1 MVLLLCSVLYWLF
14 CVWKC
19 NCNSYCASVILKYRI
34 DNRLY
39 YSVENKTLISLDGS
53 EKSIPLRT
61 TKARLLEYLLL
72 KSGSKIITDQ
82 ELLIN
87 IWDKYGL
94 SSSSQR
100 LWLVMRELK
109 VILGVFNVSD
119 DLFIRVENNGYL
131 VDVAFVREVVEFT
144 RKVKTGDR

>member
-1 MVLLLCSVLYWLF
+1 MRLGNLENENITHGVAVDNNIKLLGY
-14 CVWKC
+14 
-19 NCNSYCASVILKYRI
+19 II

-109 VILGVFNVSD
+109 VILGGFNVSD

>member
-1 MVLLLCSVLYWLF
+1 MRLGNLENENITHGVAVDNNIKLLG
-14 CVWKC
+14 
-19 NCNSYCASVILKYRI
+19 YRI

-72 KSGSKIITDQ
+72 KLGSKIITDQ

-109 VILGVFNVSD
+109 VILGGFNVSD
-119 DLFIRVENNGYL
+119 DLFLRVENNGYL

-144 RKVKTGDR
+144 RKVKTGER

>member
-1 MVLLLCSVLYWLF
+1 MCLGNLENDHITNGVAVDNNIKLLG
-14 CVWKC
+14 
-19 NCNSYCASVILKYRI
+19 YRI

-39 YSVENKTLISLDGS
+39 YSVENKTLVSLDGS
-53 EKSIPLRT
+53 EKGIPLRT

-72 KSGSKIITDQ
+72 KSGSEIITDQ

-109 VILGVFNVSD
+109 AILSGFNVSD
-119 DLFIRVENNGYL
+119 DLFTRVENNGYL

-144 RKVKTGDR
+144 RKMKLG

>member
-1 MVLLLCSVLYWLF
+1 LRLGNLENENITHGVAVDNNIKLLG
-14 CVWKC
+14 
-19 NCNSYCASVILKYRI
+19 YRI

-109 VILGVFNVSD
+109 VILGGFNVSD

>member
-1 MVLLLCSVLYWLF
+1 MRLGNLESENITHGVAVDNNIKLLG
-14 CVWKC
+14 
-19 NCNSYCASVILKYRI
+19 YRI

-82 ELLIN
+82 EMLIN

-109 VILGVFNVSD
+109 VILGGFNVSD

>member
-1 MVLLLCSVLYWLF
+1 MRLGNLESENITHGVAVDNNIKLLG
-14 CVWKC
+14 
-19 NCNSYCASVILKYRI
+19 YRI

-109 VILGVFNVSD
+109 VILGGFNVSD

-144 RKVKTGDR
+144 RKVKTGER

>member
-1 MVLLLCSVLYWLF
+1 GVAVDNNIKLLG
-14 CVWKC
+14 
-19 NCNSYCASVILKYRI
+19 YRI

>member
-1 MVLLLCSVLYWLF
+1 MRLGNLENENITHGVAVDNNIKLLG
-14 CVWKC
+14 
-19 NCNSYCASVILKYRI
+19 YRI

-109 VILGVFNVSD
+109 VILGGFNVSD
-119 DLFIRVENNGYL
+119 DLFMRVENNGYL
-131 VDVAFVREVVEFT
+131 VDIAFVREVVEFT
-144 RKVKTGDR
+144 RKVKTGER

>member
-1 MVLLLCSVLYWLF
+1 LRLGNLENENITHGVAVDNNIKLLG
-14 CVWKC
+14 
-19 NCNSYCASVILKYRI
+19 YRI

-109 VILGVFNVSD
+109 VILGGFNVSD
-119 DLFIRVENNGYL
+119 DLFMRVENNGYL

-144 RKVKTGDR
+144 RKVKTGER

>member
-1 MVLLLCSVLYWLF
+1 MRLGNLENENITHGVAVDNNIKLLG
-14 CVWKC
+14 
-19 NCNSYCASVILKYRI
+19 YRI

-61 TKARLLEYLLL
+61 AKARLLEYLLL

-109 VILGVFNVSD
+109 VILGGFNVSD

-144 RKVKTGDR
+144 RKVKTGER

>member
-1 MVLLLCSVLYWLF
+1 MRLGNLENENITHGVAVDNNIKLLG
-14 CVWKC
+14 
-19 NCNSYCASVILKYRI
+19 YRI

-109 VILGVFNVSD
+109 VILGGFNVSD
-119 DLFIRVENNGYL
+119 DLFMRVENNGYL

>member
-1 MVLLLCSVLYWLF
+1 MAVDNNIKLLG
-14 CVWKC
+14 
-19 NCNSYCASVILKYRI
+19 YRI

-39 YSVENKTLISLDGS
+39 YSVENKTLVSLDGS

-72 KSGSKIITDQ
+72 KSGDEVITDQ
-82 ELLIN
+82 ELLKN

-109 VILGVFNVSD
+109 VILCGFNVSD

-144 RKVKTGDR
+144 RKMKVEER

>member
-1 MVLLLCSVLYWLF
+1 MRLGNLENENITHGVAVDNNIKLLG
-14 CVWKC
+14 
-19 NCNSYCASVILKYRI
+19 YRI

-109 VILGVFNVSD
+109 VILGGFNVSD
-119 DLFIRVENNGYL
+119 DLFMRVENNGYL

-144 RKVKTGDR
+144 RKVKTGER

>member
-1 MVLLLCSVLYWLF
+1 MRLGNLESENITHGVAVDNNIKLLG
-14 CVWKC
+14 
-19 NCNSYCASVILKYRI
+19 YRI

-72 KSGSKIITDQ
+72 KSGGEIITDQ

-109 VILGVFNVSD
+109 VILGGFNVSD

-144 RKVKTGDR
+144 RKVKTGDS

>member
-1 MVLLLCSVLYWLF
+1 MRLGNLENENITHGVAVDNNIKLLG
-14 CVWKC
+14 
-19 NCNSYCASVILKYRI
+19 YRI

-109 VILGVFNVSD
+109 VILGGFNVSD

-144 RKVKTGDR
+144 RKVKAGDR

>member
-1 MVLLLCSVLYWLF
+1 MCLGNLENENITLGVAVDNNIKLLG
-14 CVWKC
+14 
-19 NCNSYCASVILKYRI
+19 YRI

-39 YSVENKTLISLDGS
+39 YSVENKTLISLGGS

-72 KSGSKIITDQ
+72 KSGGKIITDQ

-109 VILGVFNVSD
+109 VILGGFNVSD
-119 DLFIRVENNGYL
+119 DLFMRVENNGYL

>member
-1 MVLLLCSVLYWLF
+1 MRLGNLENENITHGVAVDNNIKLLG
-14 CVWKC
+14 
-19 NCNSYCASVILKYRI
+19 YRI

-39 YSVENKTLISLDGS
+39 YSVENKTLISLDGG
-53 EKSIPLRT
+53 EKNIPLRT

-87 IWDKYGL
+87 IWNKYGL

-109 VILGVFNVSD
+109 VILGGFNVSD

>member
-1 MVLLLCSVLYWLF
+1 M
-14 CVWKC
+14 
-19 NCNSYCASVILKYRI
+19 
-34 DNRLY
+34 
-39 YSVENKTLISLDGS
+39 ENKTLVSLDGS
-53 EKSIPLRT
+53 EKGIPLRT

-72 KSGSKIITDQ
+72 KSGSEIITDQ

-109 VILGVFNVSD
+109 AILSGFNVSD
-119 DLFIRVENNGYL
+119 DLFTRVENNGYL

-144 RKVKTGDR
+144 RKMKLG

>member
-1 MVLLLCSVLYWLF
+1 MRLGNLENENITHGVAVDTNIKLLG
-14 CVWKC
+14 
-19 NCNSYCASVILKYRI
+19 YRI

>member
-1 MVLLLCSVLYWLF
+1 MDNNIKLLG
-14 CVWKC
+14 
-19 NCNSYCASVILKYRI
+19 YRI

-39 YSVENKTLISLDGS
+39 YSVENKTLTSLDGS

-109 VILGVFNVSD
+109 VILGGFNVSD
-119 DLFIRVENNGYL
+119 DLFMRVENNGYL

-144 RKVKTGDR
+144 RKVKTGER

>member
-1 MVLLLCSVLYWLF
+1 MAVDNNIKLLG
-14 CVWKC
+14 
-19 NCNSYCASVILKYRI
+19 YRI

>member
-1 MVLLLCSVLYWLF
+1 MRLGNLENENITHGVAVDNNIKLLG
-14 CVWKC
+14 
-19 NCNSYCASVILKYRI
+19 YRI

-39 YSVENKTLISLDGS
+39 YSVENKTLTSLDGS

-109 VILGVFNVSD
+109 VILGGFNVSD
-119 DLFIRVENNGYL
+119 DLFMRVENNGYL

-144 RKVKTGDR
+144 RKVKTGER

>member
-1 MVLLLCSVLYWLF
+1 MRLGNLESENITHGVAVDNNIKLLG
-14 CVWKC
+14 
-19 NCNSYCASVILKYRI
+19 YRI

-39 YSVENKTLISLDGS
+39 YYVENKTLISLDGS

-109 VILGVFNVSD
+109 VILGGFNVSD

>member
-1 MVLLLCSVLYWLF
+1 MAVDNNIKLLG
-14 CVWKC
+14 
-19 NCNSYCASVILKYRI
+19 YRI

-109 VILGVFNVSD
+109 VILGGFNVSD

>member
-1 MVLLLCSVLYWLF
+1 MDNNIKLLG
-14 CVWKC
+14 
-19 NCNSYCASVILKYRI
+19 YRI

-109 VILGVFNVSD
+109 VILGGFNVSD
-119 DLFIRVENNGYL
+119 DLFMRVENNGYL

-144 RKVKTGDR
+144 RKVKTGER

>member
-1 MVLLLCSVLYWLF
+1 MDNNIKLLG
-14 CVWKC
+14 
-19 NCNSYCASVILKYRI
+19 YRI

-72 KSGSKIITDQ
+72 KLGSKIITDQ

-109 VILGVFNVSD
+109 VILGGFNVSD
-119 DLFIRVENNGYL
+119 DLFLRVENNGYL

-144 RKVKTGDR
+144 RKVKTGER

>member
-1 MVLLLCSVLYWLF
+1 MDNNIKLLG
-14 CVWKC
+14 
-19 NCNSYCASVILKYRI
+19 YRI

-39 YSVENKTLISLDGS
+39 YSMESKTLISLDGS
-53 EKSIPLRT
+53 EKNIPLRT
-61 TKARLLEYLLL
+61 TKARLLEYLLY
-72 KSGSKIITDQ
+72 KSGGEIITDQ
-82 ELLIN
+82 ELLAN

-109 VILGVFNVSD
+109 VILSGFNVSD

-144 RKVKTGDR
+144 RKMRAGER

>member
-1 MVLLLCSVLYWLF
+1 MRLGNLENENITHGVAVDNNIKLLG
-14 CVWKC
+14 
-19 NCNSYCASVILKYRI
+19 YRI

-109 VILGVFNVSD
+109 VILGGFNVSD

>member
-1 MVLLLCSVLYWLF
+1 MDNNIKLLG
-14 CVWKC
+14 
-19 NCNSYCASVILKYRI
+19 YRI

-39 YSVENKTLISLDGS
+39 YSVENKTLVSLDGS

-72 KSGSKIITDQ
+72 KSGDEVITDQ
-82 ELLIN
+82 ELLKN

-109 VILGVFNVSD
+109 VILCGFNVSD

-144 RKVKTGDR
+144 RKMKVEER

>member
-1 MVLLLCSVLYWLF
+1 MRLGNLENENIKHGVAVDNNIKLLG
-14 CVWKC
+14 
-19 NCNSYCASVILKYRI
+19 YRI

-109 VILGVFNVSD
+109 VILCGFNVSD
-119 DLFIRVENNGYL
+119 DLFLRVENNGYL

-144 RKVKTGDR
+144 RKVKTGER

>member
-1 MVLLLCSVLYWLF
+1 MRLGNLENENIKHGVAVDNNIKLLG
-14 CVWKC
+14 
-19 NCNSYCASVILKYRI
+19 YRI

-109 VILGVFNVSD
+109 VILGGFNVSD
-119 DLFIRVENNGYL
+119 DLFMRVENNGYL

>member
-1 MVLLLCSVLYWLF
+1 MDNNIKLLG
-14 CVWKC
+14 
-19 NCNSYCASVILKYRI
+19 YRI

-61 TKARLLEYLLL
+61 AKARLLEYLLL

-109 VILGVFNVSD
+109 VILGGFNVSD

-144 RKVKTGDR
+144 RKVKTGER

>member
-1 MVLLLCSVLYWLF
+1 MDNNIKLLG
-14 CVWKC
+14 
-19 NCNSYCASVILKYRI
+19 YRI

-53 EKSIPLRT
+53 EKSISLRT

-109 VILGVFNVSD
+109 VILGGFNVSD
-119 DLFIRVENNGYL
+119 DSVYTG
-131 VDVAFVREVVEFT
+131 
-144 RKVKTGDR
+144 RKQRLSR

>member
-1 MVLLLCSVLYWLF
+1 MRLGNLENENITHGVAVDNNIKLLG
-14 CVWKC
+14 
-19 NCNSYCASVILKYRI
+19 YRI

-39 YSVENKTLISLDGS
+39 YYVENKTLISLDGS

-109 VILGVFNVSD
+109 VILGGFNVSD

-144 RKVKTGDR
+144 RKVKTGDS

>member
-1 MVLLLCSVLYWLF
+1 MRLGSLENENITHGVAVDNNIKLLG
-14 CVWKC
+14 
-19 NCNSYCASVILKYRI
+19 YRI

-109 VILGVFNVSD
+109 VILGGFNVSD
-119 DLFIRVENNGYL
+119 DLFMRVENNGYL

>member
-1 MVLLLCSVLYWLF
+1 MPIGNLEIDHITNGVAVDNNIKLLG
-14 CVWKC
+14 
-19 NCNSYCASVILKYRI
+19 YRI

-39 YSVENKTLISLDGS
+39 YSMESKTLISLDGS
-53 EKSIPLRT
+53 EKNIPLRT
-61 TKARLLEYLLL
+61 TKARLLEYLLY
-72 KSGSKIITDQ
+72 KSGGEIITDQ
-82 ELLIN
+82 ELLAN

-109 VILGVFNVSD
+109 VILSGFNVSD

-144 RKVKTGDR
+144 RKMRAGER

>member
-1 MVLLLCSVLYWLF
+1 MRLGNLENENITHGVAVDNNIKLLG
-14 CVWKC
+14 
-19 NCNSYCASVILKYRI
+19 YRI

-109 VILGVFNVSD
+109 VILGGFNVSD

-144 RKVKTGDR
+144 RKVKTGDS

>member
-1 MVLLLCSVLYWLF
+1 MDNNIKLLG
-14 CVWKC
+14 
-19 NCNSYCASVILKYRI
+19 YRI

-39 YSVENKTLISLDGS
+39 YSVENKTLVSLDGS

-72 KSGSKIITDQ
+72 KSGDEVITDP
-82 ELLIN
+82 ELLKN

-109 VILGVFNVSD
+109 VILCGFNVSD

-144 RKVKTGDR
+144 RKMKVEER

>member
-1 MVLLLCSVLYWLF
+1 MRLGNLENENIKHGVAVDNNIKLLG
-14 CVWKC
+14 
-19 NCNSYCASVILKYRI
+19 YRI

-109 VILGVFNVSD
+109 VILGGFNVSD
-119 DLFIRVENNGYL
+119 DLFLRVENNGYL

>member
-1 MVLLLCSVLYWLF
+1 MRLGNLENENITHGVAVDNNIKLLG
-14 CVWKC
+14 
-19 NCNSYCASVILKYRI
+19 YRI

-109 VILGVFNVSD
+109 VILGGFNVSD
-119 DLFIRVENNGYL
+119 DLFMRVENNGYL

-144 RKVKTGDR
+144 RKVKTGERW